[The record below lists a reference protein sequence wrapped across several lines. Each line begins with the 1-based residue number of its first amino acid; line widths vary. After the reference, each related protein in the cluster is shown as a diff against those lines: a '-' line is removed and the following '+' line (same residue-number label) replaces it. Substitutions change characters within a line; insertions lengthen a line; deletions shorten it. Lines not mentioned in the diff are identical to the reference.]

1 MDVDCIHVYSY
12 PGEEGSR
19 ITLRDDY
26 LTTLYAVLVMQ
37 CELRVVFRIVCIVC
51 TSVLDEID
59 YGFPCNGN
67 LLCVLCCKG
76 GEGSAMATAV
86 RPPRPGRARA
96 ALADVTNTSSVKA
109 QKGRAVAK
117 CRSTVREVAVEASKH
132 DHLDANLKKSRGKAP
147 TNQVVVTPSSP
158 ERSNATAAKD
168 ISVVKLVVRG
178 RKAKEQVQ
186 LEPKF
191 GDVESKK
198 KNVVQKPKVK
208 VAQAGGSKP
217 TKKIV
222 KETQTSEEEF
232 NGDQHESDACE
243 HEKQEA
249 KASERSVAQKQ
260 VASSLA
266 ESDSSKL
273 TKRRREPAKAKKS
286 RAAESSQEVSKDGEA
301 SPSSV
306 QATGDQNLDTS
317 VSEQVR
323 DSESVQ
329 KTKVAGKRG
338 SVAISSSKE
347 RRAATGSVRQGRRVP
362 VKPQIQ
368 EDMERAVAQVA
379 DDKAARNA
387 HLQTPVAGGDLRM
400 ADGLTDDVVVE
411 NLAKGKKGTGKGIA
425 KADDL
430 SLTLKR
436 VTSASRHESF
446 LEGLVRGT
454 HSVTKVTRGI
464 SAELPQVPIS
474 NLYIHK
480 LTPVSN
486 FIQSHVFIKLI
497 YQT

>member
-1 MDVDCIHVYSY
+1 
-12 PGEEGSR
+12 
-19 ITLRDDY
+19 
-26 LTTLYAVLVMQ
+26 
-37 CELRVVFRIVCIVC
+37 
-51 TSVLDEID
+51 
-59 YGFPCNGN
+59 
-67 LLCVLCCKG
+67 
-76 GEGSAMATAV
+76 MATAV

-109 QKGRAVAK
+109 QKGRSVAK
-117 CRSTVREVAVEASKH
+117 GRSTVREVAVEALKH
-132 DHLDANLKKSRGKAP
+132 EHLNANLKKSRGKAP
-147 TNQVVVTPSSP
+147 TNQVVGTPSSP

-198 KNVVQKPKVK
+198 KGVVQKPRVK
-208 VAQAGGSKP
+208 VAQAGGSKS

-232 NGDQHESDACE
+232 NDDQHESNACE

-286 RAAESSQEVSKDGEA
+286 TTAESSQEVLRGGEA
-301 SPSSV
+301 SASSV
-306 QATGDQNLDTS
+306 QAISDQNLDTS
-317 VSEQVR
+317 VSDQVR
-323 DSESVQ
+323 ESESVQ

-338 SVAISSSKE
+338 PVAISGSKG

-362 VKPQIQ
+362 LKPQIQ
-368 EDMERAVAQVA
+368 EDVERAVAQIA

-400 ADGLTDDVVVE
+400 ADGLTDHVVVE

-425 KADDL
+425 KADDFG
-430 SLTLKR
+430 SMTLKS

-446 LEGLVRGT
+446 PEGLVRGT

-464 SAELPQVPIS
+464 SAELPQVSIS

-480 LTPVSN
+480 LTPVSH
-486 FIQSHVFIKLI
+486 FIQSHEFIKLI